1 MKDCSST
8 IVLQFS
14 RPELHHREQHRNRR
28 PEDQR
33 KNRRAAREQ
42 QKSNS
47 RTAVKKQR
55 DSSSFNFVLRCA
67 RQHRRHRC
75 TWLVTPNVQM
85 IRIIASDPQ
94 RASSSSSS
102 SISSSSS
109 SSSSSSTGI
118 VGSGIAIESS
128 KSRRRTEEQQES
140 SSRATAG
147 QQSRGNETRAGR
159 CVHLGLL
166 VFLQHDIPV
175 TCNK

>member
-1 MKDCSST
+1 MECMYVKDCSST
-8 IVLQFS
+8 IVLQLS

-85 IRIIASDPQ
+85 MRVIAYVPREQAQQQ
-94 RASSSSSS
+94 RQQQQQHHRQQQQLQGHS
-102 SISSSSS
+102 SIAA
-109 SSSSSSTGI
+109 TTQTN
-118 VGSGIAIESS
+118 
-128 KSRRRTEEQQES
+128 TE
-140 SSRATAG
+140 T
-147 QQSRGNETRAGR
+147 T
-159 CVHLGLL
+159 LL
-166 VFLQHDIPV
+166 TQR
-175 TCNK
+175 